1 MMLTIIILRL
11 VIIVVIIIK
20 VFSLQNIKEESLTN
34 LQSQNSD
41 MFIFHQLV

>member
-1 MMLTIIILRL
+1 MLTIIIFRL

-20 VFSLQNIKEESLTN
+20 VFILQNIKEESLTN
-34 LQSQNSD
+34 FQSQNSD

>member
-1 MMLTIIILRL
+1 MLTIIILRL